1 MQKKRRF
8 WNMYV
13 TTTVSITLVLFLVGL
28 VAMVTLSAHRMI
40 EQVKTNVTLT
50 VVLTSDADSAQVA
63 RCGAVLQA
71 APYSHACRY
80 ISSQEALEEHIRSL
94 GDDPSHFLGYNP
106 LSASYEVSL
115 SAAYANP
122 DSIAAIE
129 QQLSNLPYVKQVMYQ
144 KDLVDLLEH
153 NVSQVTLV
161 LLGLA
166 VMLLLIAYVLIINTI
181 RLHVYSRRFLI
192 NTMRLVGATP
202 WVIKRPFVAR
212 SMRMGCW
219 SALLAF
225 GLLAALFYYVQ
236 YSMNIVLMPLTW
248 QNVALVAAVVLLT
261 GELLTFVGALIAVN
275 RYIRMDAE
283 KMYTI

>member
-1 MQKKRRF
+1 
-8 WNMYV
+8 
-13 TTTVSITLVLFLVGL
+13 
-28 VAMVTLSAHRMI
+28 
-40 EQVKTNVTLT
+40 
-50 VVLTSDADSAQVA
+50 
-63 RCGAVLQA
+63 
-71 APYSHACRY
+71 
-80 ISSQEALEEHIRSL
+80 
-94 GDDPSHFLGYNP
+94 
-106 LSASYEVSL
+106 
-115 SAAYANP
+115 
-122 DSIAAIE
+122 
-129 QQLSNLPYVKQVMYQ
+129 MYQ
-144 KDLVDLLEH
+144 KDLVDLLAH
-153 NVSQVTLV
+153 NVSQVTIV

-261 GELLTFVGALIAVN
+261 GELLTLVGALIAVN

>member
-248 QNVALVAAVVLLT
+248 QKVALVAAVVLLT

>member
-1 MQKKRRF
+1 
-8 WNMYV
+8 
-13 TTTVSITLVLFLVGL
+13 
-28 VAMVTLSAHRMI
+28 
-40 EQVKTNVTLT
+40 
-50 VVLTSDADSAQVA
+50 
-63 RCGAVLQA
+63 
-71 APYSHACRY
+71 
-80 ISSQEALEEHIRSL
+80 
-94 GDDPSHFLGYNP
+94 
-106 LSASYEVSL
+106 
-115 SAAYANP
+115 
-122 DSIAAIE
+122 
-129 QQLSNLPYVKQVMYQ
+129 MYQ

-261 GELLTFVGALIAVN
+261 GELLTLVGALIAVN